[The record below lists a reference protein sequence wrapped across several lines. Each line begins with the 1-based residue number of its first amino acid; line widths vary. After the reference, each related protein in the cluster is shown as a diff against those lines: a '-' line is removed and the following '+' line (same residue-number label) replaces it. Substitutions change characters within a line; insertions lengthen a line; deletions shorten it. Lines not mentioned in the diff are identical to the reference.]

1 MFMQCVDVLVCCFRF
16 SYHRTEGQELSTL
29 CVGRGTK
36 ASVFKLLYNQEDF
49 HGEVPHMH
57 ILFMVHFKSF
67 SYWYWGFLCLI
78 VSLFYVVNCL
88 TPYFSDDWHYCM
100 MIGPDGEEDKWIEN
114 MRDVLVSNYY
124 HYFQVNGRVV
134 PHVFLMTFDAL
145 LGKNCFNIF
154 NAFLFGAY
162 LHLLTLNFVQEH
174 KNSLMG
180 LAISASLTLCF
191 MCGFTNEFLWMSGV
205 FNYEFVAVLVLLFNY
220 LLNIEIHSK
229 VWMPLLFLYGV
240 ISGWTNEAVVIGLS
254 CIYMFTYIRKWK
266 DLKWPQVVLLAGFV
280 LGVTLCVFSPGS
292 MHRALG
298 HGTSEEITLASSM
311 LKYVSSLCG
320 MYNLRVFF
328 IMFIV
333 WAIVKKMKKEWLIG
347 VIVSVLFVAF
357 TGHNSGH
364 SRFGI
369 EFFSLIIILCVFPY
383 NKLPRYVEHVVISVL
398 IVNLLVCLPYCIQ
411 NSQEFKNVEK
421 QIKETQDGII
431 QTNEVDVPFYAKR
444 FVLYWIYP
452 EKSDYAFVYN
462 DWYTSM
468 LTRYYGLQN
477 VKLCF
482 LPENF
487 VHDVQRG
494 VIDDTFDLNQR
505 YPFYVCKWHGES
517 DISSIR
523 YVLGES
529 CWKSFP
535 VLRTMERFS
544 AKEIVGNIWLV
555 LKINGSEYL
564 FVKKNSMI
572 QDRVIDIRY
581 E

>member
-1 MFMQCVDVLVCCFRF
+1 
-16 SYHRTEGQELSTL
+16 
-29 CVGRGTK
+29 
-36 ASVFKLLYNQEDF
+36 
-49 HGEVPHMH
+49 MH

-67 SYWYWGFLCLI
+67 NYWYWGFLGLI
-78 VSLFYVVNCL
+78 VTLFYVVNCL

-100 MIGPDGEEDKWIEN
+100 MIGPDGEEDRWIEN
-114 MRDVLVSNYY
+114 MCDVFVSNYY
-124 HYFQVNGRVV
+124 HYFQINGRVV

-174 KNSLMG
+174 KNALMG
-180 LAISASLTLCF
+180 LAISAFLTLCF
-191 MCGFTNEFLWMSGV
+191 MCGFKYVFLWMSGV

-266 DLKWPQVVLLAGFV
+266 DLKWSQVVLLAGFV

-292 MHRALG
+292 IHRALG

-347 VIVSVLFVAF
+347 VIVSILFVAF
-357 TGHNSGH
+357 TGHNSGQ

-369 EFFSLIIILCVFPY
+369 EFFSLIIVVCVFPY
-383 NKLPRYVEHVVISVL
+383 EKMPSYVSMVVLSLSL
-398 IVNLLVCLPYCIQ
+398 IYLLACMPYCVWNYQ
-411 NSQEFKNVEK
+411 DFKNVEQ
-421 QIKETQDGII
+421 QIKKTNNGII
-431 QTNEVDVPFYAKR
+431 MTKGGHPSSYAER
-444 FVLYWIYP
+444 VVLYFNIGNM
-452 EKSDYAFVYN
+452 SGDYSISN
-462 DWYTSM
+462 EWYSHM
-468 LTRYYGLQN
+468 LTLYYGRQYMNLY
-477 VKLCF
+477 F
-482 LPENF
+482 LPMNF
-487 VHDVQRG
+487 LKDVHNEL
-494 VIDDTFDLNQR
+494 INDTFDINIR
-505 YPFYVCKWHGES
+505 YPFYVCKLDG
-517 DISSIR
+517 DDGISSVKF
-523 YVLGES
+523 VLGES
-529 CWKSFP
+529 CWKSIP
-535 VLRTMERFS
+535 VIGKMERFS
-544 AKEIVGNIWLV
+544 VEEVVSNNWLV
-555 LKINGSEYL
+555 LNMEGKKYL
-564 FVKKNSMI
+564 LVDGNPMI
-572 QDRVIDIRY
+572 QDRIIGIKY